1 MTGLLVS
8 FESGQTF
15 SHVQTELLSFGH
27 WKQLGIWHCSYSND
41 LHCWFARQWRH
52 SGHVGDHEQNCLI
65 SPLGTKSRFHVNS
78 SKHCLLYWPPT
89 WLPYHLTANQAQQ
102 PQIMMTFF
110 WVSIEDKISWD
121 TLLWRTFLSVVSY
134 WLSKGKWSSFP
145 LTASKQCC
153 AAIRAS

>member
-8 FESGQTF
+8 FEIGQTF
-15 SHVQTELLSFGH
+15 SHVQFKRTQWIPTLLDQQCWELLSLGR
-27 WKQLGIWHCSYSND
+27 WKTIRNMALLIFKWLALLVCT
-41 LHCWFARQWRH
+41 WRH
-52 SGHVGDHEQNCLI
+52 SGHVDDDEQNCL

-121 TLLWRTFLSVVSY
+121 TLL
-134 WLSKGKWSSFP
+134 
-145 LTASKQCC
+145 
-153 AAIRAS
+153 